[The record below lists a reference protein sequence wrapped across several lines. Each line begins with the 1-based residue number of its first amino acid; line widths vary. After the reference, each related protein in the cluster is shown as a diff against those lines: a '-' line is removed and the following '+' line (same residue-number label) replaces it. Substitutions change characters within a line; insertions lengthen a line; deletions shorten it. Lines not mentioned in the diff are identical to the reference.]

1 MYIKYYIYIYI
12 YIYLKISLFHL
23 YTCKMIV
30 CSYHVTCAFQSE
42 STLYSSQNVNE
53 LLAQSRCGI

>member
-1 MYIKYYIYIYI
+1 MYIKY

-23 YTCKMIV
+23 YACIMIV

-42 STLYSSQNVNE
+42 SRLYSSQNVNE
-53 LLAQSRCGI
+53 LLA